1 MNDTTTPKETTMTA
15 AMPEPFPNPLPDRIE
30 DVEMLEELL
39 SRPDAATRH
48 DLSALDGDI
57 MVLGV
62 SGKVG
67 PTLARMAARAVPDR
81 RVIGVARFS
90 DPETRRN
97 LDAWG
102 VETIQCDL
110 MERAELEKLPR
121 ARNVVFMAG
130 HKFGSSGNQGL
141 TWAMNTYLPGLVAET
156 FTASRISA
164 FSTGC
169 VYPFVPLEQ
178 IGADERMLP
187 DPPGEYAQ
195 SCIGRERMFQHFS
208 ERHGA
213 PGRLIRLNYAIDM
226 RYGVLC
232 DIADK
237 IYAGTPVDLSTGYVN
252 VIWQGDANRF
262 ALRALAH
269 ATVPASPLN
278 VSGPETL
285 PVRWLAEELAR
296 RMDREAT
303 FQGEPGP
310 TAWLNNSAEAFRL
323 FGYPEVPLARML
335 DWVAD
340 WTLREMPSLG
350 KPTKFEFRDGRY

>member
-1 MNDTTTPKETTMTA
+1 MTSQPAAQPTPLPPA
-15 AMPEPFPNPLPDRIE
+15 SALPDRI
-30 DVEMLEELL
+30 DDIATLEELL
-39 SRPDAATRH
+39 SRPDAATVA
-48 DLSALDGDI
+48 DLETLDGDI

-67 PTLARMAARAVPDR
+67 PSLAHMAARALPDR

-90 DPETRRN
+90 DPQIRRD
-97 LDAWG
+97 LDSWG
-102 VETIQCDL
+102 VETIQCDMMDRDAL
-110 MERAELEKLPR
+110 SRLPR
-121 ARNVVFMAG
+121 ARNIVFMAG

-156 FTASRISA
+156 FTEARFSV

-178 IGADERMLP
+178 IGADEGVIP
-187 DPPGEYAQ
+187 EPPGEYAQ
-195 SCIGRERMFQHFS
+195 SCIGRERMFEHFS
-208 ERHGA
+208 RQHDA

-226 RYGVLC
+226 RYGVLG
-232 DIADK
+232 DIAMR
-237 IYAGTPVDLSTGYVN
+237 IRAGQPIDLETGHVN

-269 ATVPASPLN
+269 GTVPAAPLN

-285 PVRWLAEELAR
+285 PVRWLAEQLAA
-296 RMDREAT
+296 RMGIDVSFT
-303 FQGEPGP
+303 GTPGP

-323 FGYPEVPLARML
+323 FGYPEVPLGRML

-340 WTLREMPSLG
+340 WTARDMPTLG
-350 KPTKFEFRDGRY
+350 KPTKFETRDGRY